1 MSVDGQPSFSVPP
14 PNGLADPTAQPV
26 FSGFSG
32 FIVYESNINGGIS
45 KYLIRAQSCS
55 LKGTQNIQSI
65 PDIDGSVDLTRY
77 RLEPF
82 EARGNIVFPLDS
94 APGSMGYE
102 AFARLYSDTVERS
115 KDGRLKT
122 REVPGSRNVLI
133 RYNSDLSYRFLDVA
147 VNKMTLACNAREP
160 LNITAELVARGR
172 EGPFNGNSSQVGN
185 GLDEVAPSSG
195 RSNAAPV
202 RVVTY
207 NDVSIDIE
215 SSPLSGGGIV
225 VNTPPSI
232 TRLPLIR
239 SFTVNIDN
247 KVEAVHTLSG
257 TLAAYDLVAAKRTIS
272 GNINFYGRN
281 RDIADYALLNE
292 VGQTSRCNLS
302 FNVRFGN
309 VTKTL
314 FKLRGVVF
322 KLEQMDIRNETLE
335 STMEFMAFGDQQF
348 NYEAI
353 SALENPGSSAN
364 GNRHPYPFV

>member
-14 PNGLADPTAQPV
+14 PMGLADPTAQPV

-32 FIVYESNINGGIS
+32 FVVYESNIQGSIS
-45 KYLIRAQSCS
+45 KYLIRAESCS
-55 LKGTQNIQSI
+55 LKGSQEVTPIE
-65 PDIDGSVDLTRY
+65 DIDGSVDMTRY
-77 RLEPF
+77 RLQPF
-82 EARGNIVFPLDS
+82 RAEGDIKFPLDA
-94 APGSMGYE
+94 APGNMGYE
-102 AFARLYSDTVERS
+102 AFARLYSDAVERS

-133 RYNSDLSYRFLDVA
+133 RYNSELSYRFLDVA
-147 VNKMTLACNAREP
+147 VNKMTLECSAENP
-160 LNITAELVARGR
+160 LNISASLVARGR
-172 EGPFNGNSSQVGN
+172 EGPFNGTAAQVGN

-195 RSNAAPV
+195 RTNAAPV

-207 NDVSIDIE
+207 NDVSIDVE
-215 SSPLSGGGIV
+215 SAPLSGGGIV

-239 SFTVNIDN
+239 SFSVTIDN
-247 KVEAVHTLSG
+247 KVQAVHTLSG
-257 TLAAYDLVAAKRTIS
+257 TLAAYDLVAAKRSITGQIA
-272 GNINFYGRN
+272 FYGRN
-281 RDIADYALLNE
+281 RDIADYALFNE
-292 VGQTSRCNLS
+292 IGQTSRCNLS

-322 KLEQMDIRNETLE
+322 KLEQMDIRNQTLE
-335 STMEFMAFGDQQF
+335 STMDFMAFGDQEF

-353 SALENPGSSAN
+353 SALETPNQSAN
-364 GNRHPYPFV
+364 GSQHPYPFV